1 MQAMKLL
8 VLVLSKYEKLDKLLT
23 ALNDQGIRGATVINS
38 TGMAQVL
45 YSKESDQMFGSLRAF
60 LNPERDDNRTV
71 FMVLDDEKIETV
83 KKTVNKVLG
92 SLDSPGTGIMFV
104 IPVLDFEGIGT
115 V

>member
-1 MQAMKLL
+1 MQGMKLL
-8 VLVLSKYEKLDKLLT
+8 VLILSKYEKLDKLLI
-23 ALNDQGIRGATVINS
+23 ALNDEGIRGATVINS

-45 YSKESDQMFGSLRAF
+45 NSKESDQMFGSIRAF

-71 FMVLDDEKIETV
+71 FMVLDDEKLNIAKQTI
-83 KKTVNKVLG
+83 NKVVG

-104 IPVLDFEGIGT
+104 IPVLDVEGIGP

>member
-1 MQAMKLL
+1 MQNKKLL
-8 VLVLSKYEKLDKLLT
+8 VLILSKYEKIDKLLI
-23 ALNDQGIRGATVINS
+23 ALNDAGIRGATVINS

-45 YSKESDQMFGSLRAF
+45 SNKESDQMFGSIRAF

-71 FMVLDDEKIETV
+71 FMVLEDEKIQIVKQTV
-83 KKTVNKVLG
+83 KDVVG

-104 IPVLDFEGIGT
+104 IPVLEVEGIGI